1 MQLAAKFQSFSAFV
15 KRVVKLAMPYFQSD
29 QKWQA
34 RGLLLAIVL
43 LNLATVYMAVQFND
57 WNGVFYDALQN
68 KDEPVFWKQL
78 TRFTY
83 LAFGSIVI
91 VVYKFYLTQVLE
103 MRWRQWMTTYYLQR
117 WLSNQTFYKLEL
129 TRFAKSAGTDL
140 NTLNTDNPDQRISED
155 VNQFTTQTIS
165 LCMGLLNSVVTLV
178 SFVGILWGLSG
189 AFSFEMGGSSFTIP
203 GYMLWAAVVYCLV
216 GSVLTHYI
224 GKSQISLNFFQ
235 QKYEADFRHHMVRVR
250 EYSEAIAL
258 DKGESVEKAQLDTR
272 FTTVISNYL
281 ALIKAQKNLIWFTSF
296 FGQAAIIFPFIVA
309 APRFFSGAIQLGQL
323 MQISS
328 AFGQVQ
334 NSLSWFVDSYSSLA
348 SWRATTDRLTSF
360 DESMAKSEALL
371 STQTTV
377 DAGSDTLSTND
388 LTLSLPN
395 GKVLLAH
402 AALTAQAGDAIL
414 LNGPSGSGKSTLFR
428 AFAGIW
434 PYSKGQIQMPENA
447 MFIPQHPYF
456 PNGSLRDALAYPEP
470 ATKYDDTALQ
480 TALTQALLP
489 HLAERLDDHEAW
501 GQMLSGGEQ
510 QRLAIA
516 RVLLKKPQ
524 WLFADEATSALDA
537 EAENTLYKR
546 LLAGVLLAKGA
557 IISIAHRPSVAA
569 FHNQTWTLE
578 KTTTTD
584 ASDASSTAATYT
596 VAATQRS

>member
-1 MQLAAKFQSFSAFV
+1 MQLVAKFKSFNAFV
-15 KRVVKLAMPYFQSD
+15 KRVIKLATPYFQSEE
-29 QKWQA
+29 KWQA
-34 RGLLLAIVL
+34 RGLLLAIIL

-57 WNGVFYDALQN
+57 WNRVFYDALQA
-68 KDEPVFWKQL
+68 KDEPVFWQQL

-103 MRWRQWMTTYYLQR
+103 MRWRKWMTGYYLQR

-129 TRFAKSAGTDL
+129 TRFAQTANSTQNAI
-140 NTLNTDNPDQRISED
+140 NTDNPDQRISED
-155 VNQFTTQTIS
+155 VNQFTAQTVS

-189 AFSFEMGGSSFTIP
+189 AFSFVLGGSSYTIP
-203 GYMLWAAVVYCLV
+203 GYMLWAAVMYCLV

-224 GKSQISLNFFQ
+224 GRSQISLNFFQ
-235 QKYEADFRHHMVRVR
+235 QKYEADFRHHMVLVR
-250 EYSEAIAL
+250 EYSESIAL

-296 FGQAAIIFPFIVA
+296 FGQAAIIFPFLVA
-309 APRFFSGAIQLGQL
+309 SPRFFSGAIQLGQL

-334 NSLSWFVDSYSSLA
+334 NSLSWFVDSYSGLA
-348 SWRATTDRLTSF
+348 AWRATTDRLTSF
-360 DESMAKSEALL
+360 DENMTASEALL
-371 STQTTV
+371 TTQTAV
-377 DAGSDTLSTND
+377 DASSNNLSTDD
-388 LTLSLPN
+388 LTLLLPN
-395 GKVLLAH
+395 GKVLLKH
-402 AALTAQAGDAIL
+402 AALTANAGDAIL
-414 LNGPSGSGKSTLFR
+414 LSGPSGSGKSTLFR

-434 PYSKGQIQMPENA
+434 PFSKGQIQMPANA
-447 MFIPQHPYF
+447 MFIPQKPYF
-456 PNGSLRDALAYPEP
+456 PNGTLRDALAYPEP
-470 ATKYDDTALQ
+470 ATKYDDVALQ
-480 TALTQALLP
+480 TALTEALLP
-489 HLAERLDDHEAW
+489 QLANRLDDQEAW

-524 WLFADEATSALDA
+524 WIFADEATSALDV

-546 LLAGVLLAKGA
+546 LLAGVLIAKGA
-557 IISIAHRPSVAA
+557 IVSIAHRPSVAA
-569 FHNQTWTLE
+569 FHNKTWTLE
-578 KTTTTD
+578 KSATADTSND
-584 ASDASSTAATYT
+584 LSTATYT
-596 VAATQRS
+596 VAATQRA